1 MANENKTLSY
11 TKQPFD
17 ECGKILIPT
26 NDISYKNLDL
36 LINRAKENNIEINL
50 ISNNET
56 IKLEEKT
63 FWEMFISSPQ
73 YTDTLIIVLAA
84 ILNR

>member
-1 MANENKTLSY
+1 MVK
-11 TKQPFD
+11 K
-17 ECGKILIPT
+17 CLI
-26 NDISYKNLDL
+26 L
-36 LINRAKENNIEINL
+36 LIILTINVFAEENVCRYEKRTETVNGIIVKTTEVKIC
-50 ISNNET
+50 NET